1 MIKRYLINEIED
13 IWNQNNKISTW
24 KKVESSVTK
33 QLEDEG
39 IVPKGLSA
47 EILKVNISLEELE
60 EREKVTNHDVAS
72 FVDILQN
79 RIDENSEWVHY
90 GLTSS
95 DIVDTSNSLLIIES
109 LDFLLIQID
118 KLINTLKNLAIKEKD
133 TKIIGRTHG
142 VFAEITFLG
151 NIFSNWLLEINRNK
165 QRIIKAK
172 ENIAVGKFSG
182 AVGNY
187 SILNE
192 EIEERA
198 LSSLNLKPELFA
210 SQIVSRDR
218 YAEVI
223 VAIGMLGSCFD
234 RISQNLRGYQRSE
247 VGEIFESFS
256 KEQKGSSAMPH
267 KKNPITSERIS
278 GISRILRGYVITSL
292 ENISL
297 WHERDISHSS
307 VERNIGPDSTITLD
321 FSLNRLK
328 NILWNLNVFPKK
340 MLKNLNISNGL
351 IYSQRVMLELTK
363 YGFTREKA
371 YSLVQKHAQISW
383 EKNIPFYDSLV
394 KDSLINKKISN
405 KDLKKMFDIEYHTK
419 RIDLIFKRV
428 FKK

>member
-33 QLEDEG
+33 QLEDAG

-47 EILKVNISLEELE
+47 EIIKVNISLEELE
-60 EREKVTNHDVAS
+60 EREKITNHDVAS

-79 RIDENSEWVHY
+79 KIQKNSEWVHY

-118 KLINTLKNLAIKEKD
+118 KLIETLKNLAIKEKD

-165 QRIIKAK
+165 QRIVKAK
-172 ENIAVGKFSG
+172 ENISVGKFSG

-187 SILNE
+187 SILNQ

-223 VAIGMLGSCFD
+223 IAIGMLGSCFD

-297 WHERDISHSS
+297 WHERDISNSS
-307 VERNIGPDSTITLD
+307 VERIIFPDGFNLISFATIEMEKLFRNIQI
-321 FSLNRLK
+321 NHEK
-328 NILWNLNVFPKK
+328 IN
-340 MLKNLNISNGL
+340 SN
-351 IYSQRVMLELTK
+351 
-363 YGFTREKA
+363 
-371 YSLVQKHAQISW
+371 
-383 EKNIPFYDSLV
+383 
-394 KDSLINKKISN
+394 
-405 KDLKKMFDIEYHTK
+405 
-419 RIDLIFKRV
+419 IDLAKVSILTQACLSHLITKGVDRDEAYRFIQSQSFEFDDLDDYLTTLSKNFENV
-428 FKK
+428 SIEELKSITNEILSEKTNENFEEKINSIV

>member
-33 QLEDEG
+33 QLEDAG

-60 EREKVTNHDVAS
+60 EREKITNHDVAS

-79 RIDENSEWVHY
+79 KIQKNSEWVHY

-118 KLINTLKNLAIKEKD
+118 KLIKTLKNLAIKEKD

-165 QRIIKAK
+165 QRIVKAK
-172 ENIAVGKFSG
+172 ENISVGKFSG

-187 SILNE
+187 SILNQ

-223 VAIGMLGSCFD
+223 IAIGMLGSCFD

-267 KKNPITSERIS
+267 KKNPITSERVS

-297 WHERDISHSS
+297 WHERDISNSS
-307 VERNIGPDSTITLD
+307 VERIIFPDGFNLISFATIEMEKLFSNIQI
-321 FSLNRLK
+321 NHEK
-328 NILWNLNVFPKK
+328 IN
-340 MLKNLNISNGL
+340 SN
-351 IYSQRVMLELTK
+351 
-363 YGFTREKA
+363 
-371 YSLVQKHAQISW
+371 
-383 EKNIPFYDSLV
+383 
-394 KDSLINKKISN
+394 
-405 KDLKKMFDIEYHTK
+405 
-419 RIDLIFKRV
+419 IDLAKVSILTQACLSHLITKGVDRDEAYRFIQSQSFEFDDLDDYLTTLSKNFENV
-428 FKK
+428 SIEELKSITNEILSEKTNENFEEKINSIV

>member
-60 EREKVTNHDVAS
+60 EREKITNHDVAS

-79 RIDENSEWVHY
+79 KIQKNSEWVHY

-118 KLINTLKNLAIKEKD
+118 ELIETLKNLAIKEKD

-165 QRIIKAK
+165 QRIVKAK
-172 ENIAVGKFSG
+172 ENISVGKFSG

-187 SILNE
+187 SILNQ

-223 VAIGMLGSCFD
+223 IAIGMLGSCFD

-267 KKNPITSERIS
+267 KKNPITSERVS

-297 WHERDISHSS
+297 WHERDISNSS
-307 VERNIGPDSTITLD
+307 VERIIFPDGFNLITFATIEMEKLFSNIQI
-321 FSLNRLK
+321 NHEK
-328 NILWNLNVFPKK
+328 IN
-340 MLKNLNISNGL
+340 SN
-351 IYSQRVMLELTK
+351 
-363 YGFTREKA
+363 
-371 YSLVQKHAQISW
+371 
-383 EKNIPFYDSLV
+383 
-394 KDSLINKKISN
+394 
-405 KDLKKMFDIEYHTK
+405 
-419 RIDLIFKRV
+419 IDLAKVSILTQACLSHLITKGVDRDEAYRFIQSQSFEFDDLDDYLTTLSKNFENV
-428 FKK
+428 SIEELKSITNEILSEKTNENFEEKINSIV

>member
-33 QLEDEG
+33 QLEDAG

-60 EREKVTNHDVAS
+60 EREKITNHDVAS

-79 RIDENSEWVHY
+79 KIQKNSEWVHY

-95 DIVDTSNSLLIIES
+95 DIVDTSNSLLIIKS

-118 KLINTLKNLAIKEKD
+118 ELIETLKNLAIKEKD

-165 QRIIKAK
+165 QRIVKAK
-172 ENIAVGKFSG
+172 ENISVGKFSG

-187 SILNE
+187 SILNQ
-192 EIEERA
+192 EIEEKA

-210 SQIVSRDR
+210 SQIVGRDR

-223 VAIGMLGSCFD
+223 IAIGMLGSCFD

-267 KKNPITSERIS
+267 KKNPITSERVS

-297 WHERDISHSS
+297 WHERDISNSS
-307 VERNIGPDSTITLD
+307 VERIIFPDGFNLITFATIEMEKLFSNIQI
-321 FSLNRLK
+321 NHEK
-328 NILWNLNVFPKK
+328 IN
-340 MLKNLNISNGL
+340 SN
-351 IYSQRVMLELTK
+351 
-363 YGFTREKA
+363 
-371 YSLVQKHAQISW
+371 
-383 EKNIPFYDSLV
+383 
-394 KDSLINKKISN
+394 
-405 KDLKKMFDIEYHTK
+405 
-419 RIDLIFKRV
+419 IDLAKVSILTQACLSHLITKGVDRDEAYRFIQSQSFEFEDLDDYLTTLSKNFENV
-428 FKK
+428 SIEELKSITNEILSEKTNENFEEKINSIV

>member
-1 MIKRYLINEIED
+1 MIKRYLINEIEN

-33 QLEDEG
+33 QLEDAG

-118 KLINTLKNLAIKEKD
+118 KLIHTLKNLAIKEKD

-165 QRIIKAK
+165 QRIIKSK

-297 WHERDISHSS
+297 WHERDISNSS
-307 VERNIGPDSTITLD
+307 VERIIFPDGFNLISFATIEMEKLFCNI
-321 FSLNRLK
+321 
-328 NILWNLNVFPKK
+328 
-340 MLKNLNISNGL
+340 
-351 IYSQRVMLELTK
+351 
-363 YGFTREKA
+363 
-371 YSLVQKHAQISW
+371 QISH
-383 EKNIPFYDSLV
+383 EK
-394 KDSLINKKISN
+394 INSN
-405 KDLKKMFDIEYHTK
+405 
-419 RIDLIFKRV
+419 IDLAKVSILTQACLSHLITKGVDRDEAYRFIQSQSFEFDDLDTYLTTLSENFEDVSIEELKSITNKILSEKTNETFEEKINSIV
-428 FKK
+428 

>member
-33 QLEDEG
+33 QLEDAG

-60 EREKVTNHDVAS
+60 EREKITNHDVAS

-79 RIDENSEWVHY
+79 KIQKNSEWVHY

-95 DIVDTSNSLLIIES
+95 DIVDTSNSLLIIDS
-109 LDFLLIQID
+109 LDFLLVQID
-118 KLINTLKNLAIKEKD
+118 ELIETLKNLAIKEKD

-165 QRIIKAK
+165 QRIVKAK
-172 ENIAVGKFSG
+172 ENISVGKFSG

-187 SILNE
+187 SILNQ

-223 VAIGMLGSCFD
+223 IAIGMLGSCFD

-267 KKNPITSERIS
+267 KKNPITSERVS

-297 WHERDISHSS
+297 WHERDISNSS
-307 VERNIGPDSTITLD
+307 VERIIFPDGFNLISFATIEMEKLFSNIQI
-321 FSLNRLK
+321 NHEK
-328 NILWNLNVFPKK
+328 IN
-340 MLKNLNISNGL
+340 SN
-351 IYSQRVMLELTK
+351 
-363 YGFTREKA
+363 
-371 YSLVQKHAQISW
+371 
-383 EKNIPFYDSLV
+383 
-394 KDSLINKKISN
+394 
-405 KDLKKMFDIEYHTK
+405 
-419 RIDLIFKRV
+419 IDLAKVSILTQACLSHLITKGVDRDEAYRFIQSQSFEFDDLDDYLTTLSKNFENV
-428 FKK
+428 SIEELKSITNEILSEKTNENFEEKINSIV

>member
-33 QLEDEG
+33 QLEDAG

-60 EREKVTNHDVAS
+60 EREKITNHDVAS

-79 RIDENSEWVHY
+79 KIQKNSEWVHY

-109 LDFLLIQID
+109 LDFLLVQID
-118 KLINTLKNLAIKEKD
+118 ELIETLKNLAIKEKD

-165 QRIIKAK
+165 QRIVKAK
-172 ENIAVGKFSG
+172 ENISVGKFSG

-187 SILNE
+187 SILNQ

-223 VAIGMLGSCFD
+223 IAIGMLGSCFD

-267 KKNPITSERIS
+267 KKNPITSERVS

-297 WHERDISHSS
+297 WHERDISNSS
-307 VERNIGPDSTITLD
+307 VERIIFPDGFNLITFATIEMEKLFSNIQI
-321 FSLNRLK
+321 NHEK
-328 NILWNLNVFPKK
+328 IN
-340 MLKNLNISNGL
+340 SN
-351 IYSQRVMLELTK
+351 
-363 YGFTREKA
+363 
-371 YSLVQKHAQISW
+371 
-383 EKNIPFYDSLV
+383 
-394 KDSLINKKISN
+394 
-405 KDLKKMFDIEYHTK
+405 
-419 RIDLIFKRV
+419 IDLAKVSILTQACLSHLITKGVDRDEAYRFIQSQSFEFDDLDDYLTTLSKNFENV
-428 FKK
+428 SIEELKSITNEILSEKTNENFEEKINSIV

>member
-33 QLEDEG
+33 QLEDAG

-60 EREKVTNHDVAS
+60 EREKITNHDVAS
-72 FVDILQN
+72 FVDILQKK
-79 RIDENSEWVHY
+79 IQKNSEWVHY

-118 KLINTLKNLAIKEKD
+118 ELIETLKNLAIKEKD

-165 QRIIKAK
+165 QRIVKAK
-172 ENIAVGKFSG
+172 ENISVGKFSG

-187 SILNE
+187 SILNQ
-192 EIEERA
+192 EIEEKA

-223 VAIGMLGSCFD
+223 IAIGMLGSCFD

-267 KKNPITSERIS
+267 KKNPITSERVS

-297 WHERDISHSS
+297 WHERDISNSS
-307 VERNIGPDSTITLD
+307 VERIIFPDGFNLITFATIEMEKLFSNIQI
-321 FSLNRLK
+321 NHEK
-328 NILWNLNVFPKK
+328 IN
-340 MLKNLNISNGL
+340 SN
-351 IYSQRVMLELTK
+351 
-363 YGFTREKA
+363 
-371 YSLVQKHAQISW
+371 
-383 EKNIPFYDSLV
+383 
-394 KDSLINKKISN
+394 
-405 KDLKKMFDIEYHTK
+405 
-419 RIDLIFKRV
+419 IDLAKVSILTQACLSHLITKGVDRDEAYRFIQSQSFEFDDLDDYLTTLSKNFENV
-428 FKK
+428 SIEELKSITNEILSEKTNENFEEKINSIV

>member
-33 QLEDEG
+33 QLEDAG

-60 EREKVTNHDVAS
+60 EREKITNHDVAS

-79 RIDENSEWVHY
+79 KIQKNSEWVHY

-118 KLINTLKNLAIKEKD
+118 ELIETLKNLAIKEKD

-165 QRIIKAK
+165 QRIVKAK
-172 ENIAVGKFSG
+172 ENISVGKFSG

-187 SILNE
+187 SILNQ

-210 SQIVSRDR
+210 TQIVSRDR

-223 VAIGMLGSCFD
+223 IAIGMLGSCFD

-267 KKNPITSERIS
+267 KKNPITSERVS

-297 WHERDISHSS
+297 WHERDISNSS
-307 VERNIGPDSTITLD
+307 VERIIFPDGFNLITFATIEMEKLFSNIQI
-321 FSLNRLK
+321 NHEK
-328 NILWNLNVFPKK
+328 IN
-340 MLKNLNISNGL
+340 SN
-351 IYSQRVMLELTK
+351 
-363 YGFTREKA
+363 
-371 YSLVQKHAQISW
+371 
-383 EKNIPFYDSLV
+383 
-394 KDSLINKKISN
+394 
-405 KDLKKMFDIEYHTK
+405 
-419 RIDLIFKRV
+419 IDLAKVSILTQACLSHLITKGVDRDEAYRFIQSQSFEFDDLDDYLTTLSKNFENV
-428 FKK
+428 SIEELKSITNEILSEKTNENFEEKINSIV

>member
-33 QLEDEG
+33 QLEDAG

-60 EREKVTNHDVAS
+60 EREKITNHDVAS

-79 RIDENSEWVHY
+79 KIEKNSEWVHY

-118 KLINTLKNLAIKEKD
+118 ELIKTLKNLAIKEKD

-165 QRIIKAK
+165 QRIVKAK
-172 ENIAVGKFSG
+172 ENISVGKFSG

-187 SILNE
+187 SILNQ

-223 VAIGMLGSCFD
+223 IAIGMLGSCFD

-297 WHERDISHSS
+297 WHERDISNSS
-307 VERNIGPDSTITLD
+307 VERIIFPDGFNLISFATIEMEKLFSNIQI
-321 FSLNRLK
+321 NHEK
-328 NILWNLNVFPKK
+328 IN
-340 MLKNLNISNGL
+340 SN
-351 IYSQRVMLELTK
+351 
-363 YGFTREKA
+363 
-371 YSLVQKHAQISW
+371 
-383 EKNIPFYDSLV
+383 
-394 KDSLINKKISN
+394 
-405 KDLKKMFDIEYHTK
+405 
-419 RIDLIFKRV
+419 IDLAKVSILTQACLSHLITKGVDRDEAYRFIQSQSFEFDDLDDYLTTLSKNFENV
-428 FKK
+428 SIEELKSITNEILSEKTNENFEEKINSIV

>member
-33 QLEDEG
+33 QLEDAG

-60 EREKVTNHDVAS
+60 EREKITNHDVAS

-79 RIDENSEWVHY
+79 KIQKNSEWVHY

-118 KLINTLKNLAIKEKD
+118 ELIETLKNLAIKEKD

-165 QRIIKAK
+165 QRIVKAK
-172 ENIAVGKFSG
+172 ENISVGKFSG

-187 SILNE
+187 SILNQ

-198 LSSLNLKPELFA
+198 LSSLNLRPELFA

-223 VAIGMLGSCFD
+223 IAIGMLGSCFD

-267 KKNPITSERIS
+267 KKNPITSERVS

-297 WHERDISHSS
+297 WHERDISNSS
-307 VERNIGPDSTITLD
+307 VERIIFPDGFNLITFATIEMEKLFSNIQI
-321 FSLNRLK
+321 NHEK
-328 NILWNLNVFPKK
+328 IN
-340 MLKNLNISNGL
+340 SN
-351 IYSQRVMLELTK
+351 
-363 YGFTREKA
+363 
-371 YSLVQKHAQISW
+371 
-383 EKNIPFYDSLV
+383 
-394 KDSLINKKISN
+394 
-405 KDLKKMFDIEYHTK
+405 
-419 RIDLIFKRV
+419 IDLAKVSILTQACLSHLITKGVDRDEAYRFIQSQSFEFDDLDDYLTTLSKNFENV
-428 FKK
+428 SIEELKSITNEILSEKTNENFEEKINSIV

>member
-24 KKVESSVTK
+24 KKVESSITK
-33 QLEDEG
+33 QLEDAG

-60 EREKVTNHDVAS
+60 EREKITNHDVAS

-79 RIDENSEWVHY
+79 KIQKNSEWVHY

-118 KLINTLKNLAIKEKD
+118 ELIETLKNLAIKEKD

-165 QRIIKAK
+165 QRIVKAK
-172 ENIAVGKFSG
+172 ENISVGKFSG

-187 SILNE
+187 SILNQ

-198 LSSLNLKPELFA
+198 LSSLELKPELFA

-223 VAIGMLGSCFD
+223 IAIGMLGSCFD

-267 KKNPITSERIS
+267 KKNPITSERVS

-297 WHERDISHSS
+297 WHERDISNSS
-307 VERNIGPDSTITLD
+307 VERIIFPDGFNLITFATIEMEKLFSNIQI
-321 FSLNRLK
+321 NHEK
-328 NILWNLNVFPKK
+328 IN
-340 MLKNLNISNGL
+340 SN
-351 IYSQRVMLELTK
+351 
-363 YGFTREKA
+363 
-371 YSLVQKHAQISW
+371 
-383 EKNIPFYDSLV
+383 
-394 KDSLINKKISN
+394 
-405 KDLKKMFDIEYHTK
+405 
-419 RIDLIFKRV
+419 IDLAKVSILTQACLSHLITKGVDRDEAYRFIQSQSFEFDDLDDYLTTLSKNFENV
-428 FKK
+428 SIEELKSITNEILSEKTNENFEEKINSIV

>member
-33 QLEDEG
+33 QLEDTG
-39 IVPKGLSA
+39 IVPQGLSE

-60 EREKVTNHDVAS
+60 EREKITNHDVAS
-72 FVDILQN
+72 FVDILQDK
-79 RIDENSEWVHY
+79 IQKNSEWVHY

-118 KLINTLKNLAIKEKD
+118 ELIETLKNLAIKEKD

-165 QRIIKAK
+165 QRIVKAK
-172 ENIAVGKFSG
+172 ENISVGKFSG

-187 SILNE
+187 SILNQ

-223 VAIGMLGSCFD
+223 IAIGMLGSCFD

-267 KKNPITSERIS
+267 KKNPITSERVS

-297 WHERDISHSS
+297 WHERDISNSS
-307 VERNIGPDSTITLD
+307 VERIIFPDGFNLISFATIEMEKLVSNIEI
-321 FSLNRLK
+321 NHEK
-328 NILWNLNVFPKK
+328 IN
-340 MLKNLNISNGL
+340 SN
-351 IYSQRVMLELTK
+351 
-363 YGFTREKA
+363 
-371 YSLVQKHAQISW
+371 
-383 EKNIPFYDSLV
+383 
-394 KDSLINKKISN
+394 
-405 KDLKKMFDIEYHTK
+405 
-419 RIDLIFKRV
+419 IDLAKVSILTQTCLSHLITKGVDRDEAYRFIQSQSFEFDDLDDYLTTLSKNFENV
-428 FKK
+428 SIEELKSITNEILSEKTNENFEEKINSIV

>member
-33 QLEDEG
+33 QLEDAG

-60 EREKVTNHDVAS
+60 EREKITNHDVAS

-79 RIDENSEWVHY
+79 KIQKNSEWVHY

-118 KLINTLKNLAIKEKD
+118 ELIETLKNLAIKEKD

-165 QRIIKAK
+165 QRIVKAK
-172 ENIAVGKFSG
+172 ENISVGKFSG

-187 SILNE
+187 SILNQ

-223 VAIGMLGSCFD
+223 IAIGMLGSCFD

-267 KKNPITSERIS
+267 KKNPITSERVS

-297 WHERDISHSS
+297 WHERDISNSS
-307 VERNIGPDSTITLD
+307 VERIIFPDGFNLISFATIEMEKLFSNIQINHDKI
-321 FSLNRLK
+321 N
-328 NILWNLNVFPKK
+328 
-340 MLKNLNISNGL
+340 SN
-351 IYSQRVMLELTK
+351 
-363 YGFTREKA
+363 
-371 YSLVQKHAQISW
+371 
-383 EKNIPFYDSLV
+383 
-394 KDSLINKKISN
+394 
-405 KDLKKMFDIEYHTK
+405 
-419 RIDLIFKRV
+419 IDLAKVSILTQACLSHLITKGVDRDEAYRFIQSQSFEFDDLDDYLTTLSKNFENV
-428 FKK
+428 SIEELKSITNEILSEKTNENFEEKINSIV

>member
-33 QLEDEG
+33 QLEDAG

-60 EREKVTNHDVAS
+60 EREKITNHDVAS

-79 RIDENSEWVHY
+79 KIQKNSEWVHY

-118 KLINTLKNLAIKEKD
+118 KLIETLKNLAIKEKD

-165 QRIIKAK
+165 QRIVKAK
-172 ENIAVGKFSG
+172 ENISVGKFSG

-187 SILNE
+187 SILNQ

-223 VAIGMLGSCFD
+223 IAIGMLGSCFD

-267 KKNPITSERIS
+267 KKNPITSERVS

-297 WHERDISHSS
+297 WHERDISNSS
-307 VERNIGPDSTITLD
+307 VERIIFPDGFNLISFATIEMEKLFRNIQI
-321 FSLNRLK
+321 NHEK
-328 NILWNLNVFPKK
+328 IN
-340 MLKNLNISNGL
+340 SN
-351 IYSQRVMLELTK
+351 
-363 YGFTREKA
+363 
-371 YSLVQKHAQISW
+371 
-383 EKNIPFYDSLV
+383 
-394 KDSLINKKISN
+394 
-405 KDLKKMFDIEYHTK
+405 
-419 RIDLIFKRV
+419 IDLAKVSILTQACLSHLITKGVDRDEAYRFIQSQSFEFDDLDDYLTTLSKNFENV
-428 FKK
+428 SIEELKSITNEILSEKTNENFEEKINSIV

>member
-33 QLEDEG
+33 QLEDAG

-47 EILKVNISLEELE
+47 EILKANISLEELE
-60 EREKVTNHDVAS
+60 EREKITNHDVAS

-79 RIDENSEWVHY
+79 KIQKNSEWVHY

-118 KLINTLKNLAIKEKD
+118 KLIKTLKNLAIKEKD

-165 QRIIKAK
+165 QRIVKAK
-172 ENIAVGKFSG
+172 ENISVGKFSG

-187 SILNE
+187 SILNQ

-198 LSSLNLKPELFA
+198 LSSLNLKPEFFA

-223 VAIGMLGSCFD
+223 IAIGMLGSCFD

-267 KKNPITSERIS
+267 KKNPITSERVS

-292 ENISL
+292 EHISL
-297 WHERDISHSS
+297 WHERDISNSS
-307 VERNIGPDSTITLD
+307 VERIIFPDGFNLISFATIEMEKLFSNIQINHEKINSNIGLAKVSILTQACLSHLITKGVDRDEAYRFIQSQSFEFDDLD
-321 FSLNRLK
+321 DYLTTLSKNFENVSIEELK
-328 NILWNLNVFPKK
+328 SITSEIL
-340 MLKNLNISNGL
+340 S
-351 IYSQRVMLELTK
+351 
-363 YGFTREKA
+363 EKTNEA
-371 YSLVQKHAQISW
+371 FE
-383 EKNIPFYDSLV
+383 EK
-394 KDSLINKKISN
+394 INSI
-405 KDLKKMFDIEYHTK
+405 
-419 RIDLIFKRV
+419 V
-428 FKK
+428 

>member
-33 QLEDEG
+33 QLEDAG

-60 EREKVTNHDVAS
+60 EREKITNHDVAS

-79 RIDENSEWVHY
+79 KIQKNSEWVHY

-118 KLINTLKNLAIKEKD
+118 ELIETLKNLAIKEKD

-165 QRIIKAK
+165 QRIVKAK
-172 ENIAVGKFSG
+172 ENISVGKFSG

-187 SILNE
+187 SILSQ

-223 VAIGMLGSCFD
+223 IAIGMLGSCFD

-267 KKNPITSERIS
+267 KKNPITSERVS

-297 WHERDISHSS
+297 WHERDISNSS
-307 VERNIGPDSTITLD
+307 VERIIFPDGFNLITFATIEMEKLFSNIQI
-321 FSLNRLK
+321 NHEK
-328 NILWNLNVFPKK
+328 IN
-340 MLKNLNISNGL
+340 SN
-351 IYSQRVMLELTK
+351 
-363 YGFTREKA
+363 
-371 YSLVQKHAQISW
+371 
-383 EKNIPFYDSLV
+383 
-394 KDSLINKKISN
+394 
-405 KDLKKMFDIEYHTK
+405 
-419 RIDLIFKRV
+419 IDLAKVSILTQACLSHLITKGVDRDEAYRFIQSQSFEFEDLDDYLTTLSKNFENV
-428 FKK
+428 SIEELKSITNEILSEKTNENFEEKINSIV

>member
-60 EREKVTNHDVAS
+60 EREKITNHDVAS

-79 RIDENSEWVHY
+79 KIQKNSEWVHY

-118 KLINTLKNLAIKEKD
+118 ELIETLKNLAIKEKD

-165 QRIIKAK
+165 QRIVKAK
-172 ENIAVGKFSG
+172 ENISVGKFSG

-187 SILNE
+187 SILNQ

-223 VAIGMLGSCFD
+223 IAIGMLGSCFD

-297 WHERDISHSS
+297 WYERDISNSS
-307 VERNIGPDSTITLD
+307 VERIIFPDGFNLISFATIEMEKLFRNIQI
-321 FSLNRLK
+321 NHEK
-328 NILWNLNVFPKK
+328 IN
-340 MLKNLNISNGL
+340 SN
-351 IYSQRVMLELTK
+351 
-363 YGFTREKA
+363 
-371 YSLVQKHAQISW
+371 
-383 EKNIPFYDSLV
+383 
-394 KDSLINKKISN
+394 
-405 KDLKKMFDIEYHTK
+405 
-419 RIDLIFKRV
+419 IDLAKVSILTQACLSHLITKGVDRDEAYRFIQSQSFEFDDLDDYLTTLSKNFENV
-428 FKK
+428 SIEELKSITNEILSEKTNENFEEKINSIV

>member
-33 QLEDEG
+33 QLEDAG

-60 EREKVTNHDVAS
+60 EREKITNHDVAS

-79 RIDENSEWVHY
+79 KIQKNSEWVHY

-109 LDFLLIQID
+109 LDFLLIQVD
-118 KLINTLKNLAIKEKD
+118 ELIKTLKNLAIKEKD

-165 QRIIKAK
+165 QRIVKAK
-172 ENIAVGKFSG
+172 ENISVGKFSG

-187 SILNE
+187 SILNQ

-223 VAIGMLGSCFD
+223 IAIGMLGSCFD

-267 KKNPITSERIS
+267 KKNPITSERVS

-297 WHERDISHSS
+297 WHERDISNSS
-307 VERNIGPDSTITLD
+307 VERIIFPDGFNLISFATIEMEKLFSNIQI
-321 FSLNRLK
+321 NHEK
-328 NILWNLNVFPKK
+328 IN
-340 MLKNLNISNGL
+340 SN
-351 IYSQRVMLELTK
+351 
-363 YGFTREKA
+363 
-371 YSLVQKHAQISW
+371 
-383 EKNIPFYDSLV
+383 
-394 KDSLINKKISN
+394 
-405 KDLKKMFDIEYHTK
+405 
-419 RIDLIFKRV
+419 IDLAKVSILTQACLSHLITKGVDRDEAYRFIQSQSFEFDDLDDYLTTLSKNFENV
-428 FKK
+428 SIEELKSITNEILSEKTNENFEEKINSIV

>member
-33 QLEDEG
+33 QLEDAG

-60 EREKVTNHDVAS
+60 EREKITNHDVAS

-79 RIDENSEWVHY
+79 KIQKNSEWVHY

-118 KLINTLKNLAIKEKD
+118 ELIETLKNLAIKEKD

-165 QRIIKAK
+165 QRIVKAK
-172 ENIAVGKFSG
+172 ENISVGKFSG

-187 SILNE
+187 SILNQ
-192 EIEERA
+192 EIEEKA

-223 VAIGMLGSCFD
+223 IAIGMLGSCFD

-267 KKNPITSERIS
+267 KKNPITSERVS

-297 WHERDISHSS
+297 WHERDISNSS
-307 VERNIGPDSTITLD
+307 VERIIFPDGFNLISFATIEMEKLFSNI
-321 FSLNRLK
+321 
-328 NILWNLNVFPKK
+328 
-340 MLKNLNISNGL
+340 
-351 IYSQRVMLELTK
+351 
-363 YGFTREKA
+363 
-371 YSLVQKHAQISW
+371 QISH
-383 EKNIPFYDSLV
+383 EKINSNIDIAKVSILTQACL
-394 KDSLINKKISN
+394 SHLITKGVDRDEAYRFIQSQSFEFDDLDDYLTTLSKNFENVSIEELKSITNEILSEKTNENFEEKINS
-405 KDLKKMFDIEYHTK
+405 I
-419 RIDLIFKRV
+419 V
-428 FKK
+428 

>member
-33 QLEDEG
+33 QLEDAG

-60 EREKVTNHDVAS
+60 EREKITNHDVAS

-79 RIDENSEWVHY
+79 KIQKNSEWVHY

-118 KLINTLKNLAIKEKD
+118 ELIKTLKNLAIKEKD

-151 NIFSNWLLEINRNK
+151 SIFSNWLLEINRNK
-165 QRIIKAK
+165 QRILKAK
-172 ENIAVGKFSG
+172 ENISVGKFSG

-187 SILNE
+187 SILNQ

-198 LSSLNLKPELFA
+198 LSSLNLKPEFFA

-223 VAIGMLGSCFD
+223 IAIGMLGSCFD

-267 KKNPITSERIS
+267 KKNPITSERVS

-297 WHERDISHSS
+297 WHERDISNSS
-307 VERNIGPDSTITLD
+307 VERIIFPDGFNLISFATIEMEKLFSNIQI
-321 FSLNRLK
+321 NHEK
-328 NILWNLNVFPKK
+328 IN
-340 MLKNLNISNGL
+340 SN
-351 IYSQRVMLELTK
+351 
-363 YGFTREKA
+363 
-371 YSLVQKHAQISW
+371 
-383 EKNIPFYDSLV
+383 
-394 KDSLINKKISN
+394 
-405 KDLKKMFDIEYHTK
+405 
-419 RIDLIFKRV
+419 IDLAKVSILTQACLSHLITKGVDRDEAYRFIQSQSFEFDDLDDYLTTLSKNFENV
-428 FKK
+428 SIEELKSITNEILSEKTNENFEEKINSIV

>member
-33 QLEDEG
+33 QLEDAG

-60 EREKVTNHDVAS
+60 EREKITNHDVAS

-79 RIDENSEWVHY
+79 KIQKNSEWVHY

-118 KLINTLKNLAIKEKD
+118 KLIETLKNLAIKEKD

-165 QRIIKAK
+165 QRIVKAK
-172 ENIAVGKFSG
+172 ENISVGKFSG

-187 SILNE
+187 SILNQ
-192 EIEERA
+192 EIEEKA
-198 LSSLNLKPELFA
+198 LSSLNLKPEFFA

-223 VAIGMLGSCFD
+223 IAIGMLGSCFD

-267 KKNPITSERIS
+267 KKNPITSERVS

-297 WHERDISHSS
+297 WHERDISNSS
-307 VERNIGPDSTITLD
+307 VERIIFPDGFNLISFATIEMEKLFSNIQI
-321 FSLNRLK
+321 NHEK
-328 NILWNLNVFPKK
+328 IN
-340 MLKNLNISNGL
+340 SN
-351 IYSQRVMLELTK
+351 
-363 YGFTREKA
+363 
-371 YSLVQKHAQISW
+371 
-383 EKNIPFYDSLV
+383 
-394 KDSLINKKISN
+394 
-405 KDLKKMFDIEYHTK
+405 
-419 RIDLIFKRV
+419 IDLAKVSILTQACLSHLITKGVDRDEAYRFIQSQSFEFEDLDDYLTTLSKNFENV
-428 FKK
+428 SIEELKSITNEILSEKTNENFEEKINSIV

>member
-33 QLEDEG
+33 QLEDAG

-60 EREKVTNHDVAS
+60 EREKITNHDVAS

-79 RIDENSEWVHY
+79 KIQKNSEWVHY

-118 KLINTLKNLAIKEKD
+118 KLIQTLKNLAIKEKD

-165 QRIIKAK
+165 QRIVKAK
-172 ENIAVGKFSG
+172 ENISVGKFSG

-187 SILNE
+187 SILNQ

-223 VAIGMLGSCFD
+223 IAIGMLGSCFD

-297 WHERDISHSS
+297 WHERDISNSS
-307 VERNIGPDSTITLD
+307 VERIIFPDGFNLISFATIEMEKLFSNIQI
-321 FSLNRLK
+321 NHEK
-328 NILWNLNVFPKK
+328 IN
-340 MLKNLNISNGL
+340 SN
-351 IYSQRVMLELTK
+351 
-363 YGFTREKA
+363 
-371 YSLVQKHAQISW
+371 
-383 EKNIPFYDSLV
+383 
-394 KDSLINKKISN
+394 
-405 KDLKKMFDIEYHTK
+405 
-419 RIDLIFKRV
+419 IDLAKVSILTQACLSHLITKGVDRDEAYRFIQSQSFEFDDLDDYFTTLSKNFENV
-428 FKK
+428 SIEELKSITNEILSEKTNENFEEKINSIV

>member
-33 QLEDEG
+33 QLEDAG

-60 EREKVTNHDVAS
+60 EREKITNHDVAS

-79 RIDENSEWVHY
+79 KIEKNSEWVHY

-118 KLINTLKNLAIKEKD
+118 KLIKTLKNLAIKEKD

-165 QRIIKAK
+165 QRIVKAK
-172 ENIAVGKFSG
+172 ENISVGKFSG

-187 SILNE
+187 SILNQ

-223 VAIGMLGSCFD
+223 IAIGMLGSCFD

-267 KKNPITSERIS
+267 KKNPITSERVS

-297 WHERDISHSS
+297 WHERDISNSS
-307 VERNIGPDSTITLD
+307 VERIIFPDGFNLISFATIEMEKLFSNIQI
-321 FSLNRLK
+321 NHEK
-328 NILWNLNVFPKK
+328 IN
-340 MLKNLNISNGL
+340 SN
-351 IYSQRVMLELTK
+351 
-363 YGFTREKA
+363 
-371 YSLVQKHAQISW
+371 
-383 EKNIPFYDSLV
+383 
-394 KDSLINKKISN
+394 
-405 KDLKKMFDIEYHTK
+405 
-419 RIDLIFKRV
+419 IDLAKVSILTQACLSHLITKGVDRDEAYRFIQSQSFEFDDLDDYLTTLSKNFENV
-428 FKK
+428 SIEELKSITNEILSEKTNENFEEKINSIV

>member
-33 QLEDEG
+33 QLEDAG

-60 EREKVTNHDVAS
+60 EREKITNHDVAS
-72 FVDILQN
+72 FVDVLQN
-79 RIDENSEWVHY
+79 KIQKNSEWVHY

-118 KLINTLKNLAIKEKD
+118 ELIETLKNLAIKEKD

-165 QRIIKAK
+165 QRIVKAK
-172 ENIAVGKFSG
+172 ENISVGKFSG

-187 SILNE
+187 SILNQ

-198 LSSLNLKPELFA
+198 LSSLSLKPELFA

-223 VAIGMLGSCFD
+223 IAIGMLGSCFD

-297 WHERDISHSS
+297 WHERDISNSS
-307 VERNIGPDSTITLD
+307 VERIIFPDGFNLITFATIEMEKLFSNIQI
-321 FSLNRLK
+321 NHEK
-328 NILWNLNVFPKK
+328 IN
-340 MLKNLNISNGL
+340 SN
-351 IYSQRVMLELTK
+351 
-363 YGFTREKA
+363 
-371 YSLVQKHAQISW
+371 
-383 EKNIPFYDSLV
+383 
-394 KDSLINKKISN
+394 
-405 KDLKKMFDIEYHTK
+405 
-419 RIDLIFKRV
+419 IDLAKVSILTQACLSHLITKGVDRDEAYRFIQSQSFEFDDLDDYLTTLSKNFENV
-428 FKK
+428 SIEELKSITNEILSEKTNENFEEKINSIV

>member
-33 QLEDEG
+33 QLEDAG

-60 EREKVTNHDVAS
+60 EREKITNHDVAS

-79 RIDENSEWVHY
+79 KIQKNSEWVHY

-118 KLINTLKNLAIKEKD
+118 ELIETLKNLAIKEKD

-165 QRIIKAK
+165 QRIVKAK
-172 ENIAVGKFSG
+172 ENISVGKFSG

-187 SILNE
+187 SILNQ

-198 LSSLNLKPELFA
+198 LSSLNLKPEFFA

-223 VAIGMLGSCFD
+223 IAIGMLGSCFD

-267 KKNPITSERIS
+267 KKNPITSERVS

-297 WHERDISHSS
+297 WHERDISNSS
-307 VERNIGPDSTITLD
+307 VERIIFPDGFNLISFATIEMEKLFSNIQI
-321 FSLNRLK
+321 NHEK
-328 NILWNLNVFPKK
+328 IN
-340 MLKNLNISNGL
+340 SN
-351 IYSQRVMLELTK
+351 
-363 YGFTREKA
+363 
-371 YSLVQKHAQISW
+371 
-383 EKNIPFYDSLV
+383 
-394 KDSLINKKISN
+394 
-405 KDLKKMFDIEYHTK
+405 
-419 RIDLIFKRV
+419 IDLAKVSILTQACLSHLITKGVDRDEAYRFIQSQSFEFDDLDDYLTTLSKNFENV
-428 FKK
+428 SIEELKSITNEILSEKTNENFEEKINSIV

>member
-33 QLEDEG
+33 QLEDAG

-60 EREKVTNHDVAS
+60 EREKITNHDVAS
-72 FVDILQN
+72 FVDILQKK
-79 RIDENSEWVHY
+79 IQKNSEWVHY

-118 KLINTLKNLAIKEKD
+118 ELIETLKNLAIKEKD

-165 QRIIKAK
+165 QRIVKAK
-172 ENIAVGKFSG
+172 ENISVGKFSG

-187 SILNE
+187 SILNQ

-223 VAIGMLGSCFD
+223 IAIGMLGSCFD

-267 KKNPITSERIS
+267 KKNPITSERVS

-297 WHERDISHSS
+297 WHERDISNSS
-307 VERNIGPDSTITLD
+307 VERIIFPDGFNLITFATIEMEKLFSNIQI
-321 FSLNRLK
+321 NHEK
-328 NILWNLNVFPKK
+328 IN
-340 MLKNLNISNGL
+340 SN
-351 IYSQRVMLELTK
+351 
-363 YGFTREKA
+363 
-371 YSLVQKHAQISW
+371 
-383 EKNIPFYDSLV
+383 
-394 KDSLINKKISN
+394 
-405 KDLKKMFDIEYHTK
+405 
-419 RIDLIFKRV
+419 IDLAKVSILTQACLSHLITKGVDRDEAYRFIQSQSFEFDDLDDYLTTLSKNFENV
-428 FKK
+428 SIEELKSITNEILSEKTNENFEEKINSIV

>member
-33 QLEDEG
+33 QLEDAG

-60 EREKVTNHDVAS
+60 EREKITNHDVAS

-79 RIDENSEWVHY
+79 KIQKNSEWVHY

-118 KLINTLKNLAIKEKD
+118 KLIETLKNLAIKEKD

-165 QRIIKAK
+165 QRIVKAK
-172 ENIAVGKFSG
+172 ENISVGKFSG

-187 SILNE
+187 SILNQ

-198 LSSLNLKPELFA
+198 LSSLNLKPEFFA

-223 VAIGMLGSCFD
+223 IAIGMLGSCFD

-267 KKNPITSERIS
+267 KKNPITSERVS

-297 WHERDISHSS
+297 WHERDISNSS
-307 VERNIGPDSTITLD
+307 VERIIFPDGFNLISFATIEMEKLFRNIQINHEKINSNIDLAKVSILTQACLSHLITKGVDRDEAYRFIQSQSFEFDDLDDYLITLSKN
-321 FSLNRLK
+321 FENVSIEELK
-328 NILWNLNVFPKK
+328 SITNEIL
-340 MLKNLNISNGL
+340 S
-351 IYSQRVMLELTK
+351 
-363 YGFTREKA
+363 EKTNENFE
-371 YSLVQKHAQISW
+371 
-383 EKNIPFYDSLV
+383 EK
-394 KDSLINKKISN
+394 INSI
-405 KDLKKMFDIEYHTK
+405 
-419 RIDLIFKRV
+419 V
-428 FKK
+428 

>member
-33 QLEDEG
+33 QLEDAG

-60 EREKVTNHDVAS
+60 EREKITNHDVAS

-79 RIDENSEWVHY
+79 KIQKNSEWVHY

-118 KLINTLKNLAIKEKD
+118 ELIETLKNLAIKEKD

-165 QRIIKAK
+165 QRIVKAK
-172 ENIAVGKFSG
+172 ENISVGKFSG

-187 SILNE
+187 SILNQ

-223 VAIGMLGSCFD
+223 IAIGMLGSCFD

-267 KKNPITSERIS
+267 KKNPITSERVS

-297 WHERDISHSS
+297 WHERDISNSS
-307 VERNIGPDSTITLD
+307 VERIIFPDGFNLITFATIEMEKLFSNIQINHGKI
-321 FSLNRLK
+321 N
-328 NILWNLNVFPKK
+328 
-340 MLKNLNISNGL
+340 SN
-351 IYSQRVMLELTK
+351 
-363 YGFTREKA
+363 
-371 YSLVQKHAQISW
+371 
-383 EKNIPFYDSLV
+383 
-394 KDSLINKKISN
+394 
-405 KDLKKMFDIEYHTK
+405 
-419 RIDLIFKRV
+419 IDLAKVSILTQACLSHLITKGVDRDEAYRFIQSQSFKFDDLDDYLTTLSKNFENV
-428 FKK
+428 SIEELKSITNEILSEKTNENFEEKINSIV

>member
-33 QLEDEG
+33 QLEDAG

-60 EREKVTNHDVAS
+60 EREKITNHDVAS

-79 RIDENSEWVHY
+79 KIQKNSEWVHY

-118 KLINTLKNLAIKEKD
+118 KLIETLKNLAIKEKD

-165 QRIIKAK
+165 QRIVKAK
-172 ENIAVGKFSG
+172 ENISVGKFSG

-187 SILNE
+187 SILNQ

-223 VAIGMLGSCFD
+223 IAIGMLGSCFD

-267 KKNPITSERIS
+267 KKNPITSERVS

-297 WHERDISHSS
+297 WHERDISNSS
-307 VERNIGPDSTITLD
+307 VERIIFPDGFNLISFATIEMEKLFSNIEI
-321 FSLNRLK
+321 NHEK
-328 NILWNLNVFPKK
+328 IN
-340 MLKNLNISNGL
+340 SN
-351 IYSQRVMLELTK
+351 
-363 YGFTREKA
+363 
-371 YSLVQKHAQISW
+371 
-383 EKNIPFYDSLV
+383 
-394 KDSLINKKISN
+394 
-405 KDLKKMFDIEYHTK
+405 
-419 RIDLIFKRV
+419 IDLAKVSILTQACLSHLITKGVDRDEAYRFIQSQSFEFDNLDDYLTTLSKNFENV
-428 FKK
+428 SIEELKSITNEILSEKTNENFEEKINSIV

>member
-33 QLEDEG
+33 QLEDAG

-60 EREKVTNHDVAS
+60 EREKITNHDVAS

-79 RIDENSEWVHY
+79 KIQKNSEWVHY

-118 KLINTLKNLAIKEKD
+118 KLIETLKNLAIKEKD

-165 QRIIKAK
+165 QRIVKAK
-172 ENIAVGKFSG
+172 ENISVGKFSG

-187 SILNE
+187 SILNQ
-192 EIEERA
+192 EIEEKA

-223 VAIGMLGSCFD
+223 IAIGMLGSCFD

-267 KKNPITSERIS
+267 KKNPITSERVS

-297 WHERDISHSS
+297 WHERDISNSS
-307 VERNIGPDSTITLD
+307 VERIIFPDGFNLITFATIEMEKLFSNIQI
-321 FSLNRLK
+321 NHEK
-328 NILWNLNVFPKK
+328 IN
-340 MLKNLNISNGL
+340 SN
-351 IYSQRVMLELTK
+351 
-363 YGFTREKA
+363 
-371 YSLVQKHAQISW
+371 
-383 EKNIPFYDSLV
+383 
-394 KDSLINKKISN
+394 
-405 KDLKKMFDIEYHTK
+405 
-419 RIDLIFKRV
+419 IDLAKVSILTQACLSHLITKGVDRDEAYRFIQSQSFEFDDLDDYLTTLSKNFENV
-428 FKK
+428 SIEELKSITNEILSEKTNENFEEKINSIV

>member
-33 QLEDEG
+33 QLEDAG

-60 EREKVTNHDVAS
+60 EREKITNHDVAS

-79 RIDENSEWVHY
+79 KIQKNSEWVHY

-118 KLINTLKNLAIKEKD
+118 ELIKTLKNLAIKEKD

-165 QRIIKAK
+165 QRIVKAK
-172 ENIAVGKFSG
+172 ENISVGKFSG

-187 SILNE
+187 SILNQ

-223 VAIGMLGSCFD
+223 IAIGMLGSCFD

-267 KKNPITSERIS
+267 KKNPITSERVS

-297 WHERDISHSS
+297 WHERDISNSS
-307 VERNIGPDSTITLD
+307 VERIIFPDGFNLISFATIEMEKLFGNIQI
-321 FSLNRLK
+321 NHEK
-328 NILWNLNVFPKK
+328 IN
-340 MLKNLNISNGL
+340 SN
-351 IYSQRVMLELTK
+351 
-363 YGFTREKA
+363 
-371 YSLVQKHAQISW
+371 
-383 EKNIPFYDSLV
+383 
-394 KDSLINKKISN
+394 
-405 KDLKKMFDIEYHTK
+405 
-419 RIDLIFKRV
+419 IDLAKVSILTQACLSHLITKGVDRDEAYRFIQSQSFEFDDLDDYLTTLSKNFENV
-428 FKK
+428 SIEELKSITNEILSEKTNENFEEKINSIV

>member
-33 QLEDEG
+33 QLEDAG

-60 EREKVTNHDVAS
+60 EREKITNHDVAS

-79 RIDENSEWVHY
+79 KIQKNSEWVHY

-118 KLINTLKNLAIKEKD
+118 ELIKTLKNLAIKEKD

-165 QRIIKAK
+165 QRIVKAK
-172 ENIAVGKFSG
+172 ENISVGKFSG

-187 SILNE
+187 SILNQ

-223 VAIGMLGSCFD
+223 IAIGMLGSCFD

-267 KKNPITSERIS
+267 KKNPITSERVS

-297 WHERDISHSS
+297 WHERDISNSS
-307 VERNIGPDSTITLD
+307 VERIIFPDGFNLISFATIEMEKLFSNIQI
-321 FSLNRLK
+321 NHEK
-328 NILWNLNVFPKK
+328 IN
-340 MLKNLNISNGL
+340 SN
-351 IYSQRVMLELTK
+351 
-363 YGFTREKA
+363 
-371 YSLVQKHAQISW
+371 
-383 EKNIPFYDSLV
+383 
-394 KDSLINKKISN
+394 
-405 KDLKKMFDIEYHTK
+405 
-419 RIDLIFKRV
+419 IDLAKVSILTQACLSHLITKGVDRDEAYRFIQSQSFEFDDLDDYLTTLSKNFENV
-428 FKK
+428 SIEELKSITNEILSEKTNENFEEKINSIV

>member
-33 QLEDEG
+33 QLEDAG

-60 EREKVTNHDVAS
+60 EREKITNHDVAS
-72 FVDILQN
+72 FVDILQDK
-79 RIDENSEWVHY
+79 IQKNSEWVHY

-118 KLINTLKNLAIKEKD
+118 ELIETLKNLAIKEKD

-165 QRIIKAK
+165 QRIVKAK
-172 ENIAVGKFSG
+172 ENISVGKFSG

-187 SILNE
+187 SILNQ

-223 VAIGMLGSCFD
+223 IAIGMLGSCFD

-267 KKNPITSERIS
+267 KKNPITSERVS

-297 WHERDISHSS
+297 WHERDISNSS
-307 VERNIGPDSTITLD
+307 VERIIFPDGFNLISFATIEMEKLFRNIQI
-321 FSLNRLK
+321 NHEK
-328 NILWNLNVFPKK
+328 IN
-340 MLKNLNISNGL
+340 SN
-351 IYSQRVMLELTK
+351 
-363 YGFTREKA
+363 
-371 YSLVQKHAQISW
+371 
-383 EKNIPFYDSLV
+383 
-394 KDSLINKKISN
+394 
-405 KDLKKMFDIEYHTK
+405 
-419 RIDLIFKRV
+419 IDLAKVSILTQACLSHLITKGVDRDEAYRFIQSQSFEFDDLDDYLTTLSKNFENV
-428 FKK
+428 SIEELKSITNEILSEKTNENFEEKINSIV

>member
-33 QLEDEG
+33 QLEDAG

-47 EILKVNISLEELE
+47 EIIKVNISLEELE
-60 EREKVTNHDVAS
+60 EREKITNHDVAS

-79 RIDENSEWVHY
+79 KIQKNSEWVHY

-118 KLINTLKNLAIKEKD
+118 ELIKTLKNLAIKEKD

-165 QRIIKAK
+165 QRIVKAK
-172 ENIAVGKFSG
+172 ENISVGKFSG

-187 SILNE
+187 SILNQ

-223 VAIGMLGSCFD
+223 IAIGMLGSCFD

-267 KKNPITSERIS
+267 KKNPITSERVS

-297 WHERDISHSS
+297 WHERDISNSS
-307 VERNIGPDSTITLD
+307 VERIIFPDGFNLISFATIEMEKLFSNIQI
-321 FSLNRLK
+321 NHEK
-328 NILWNLNVFPKK
+328 IN
-340 MLKNLNISNGL
+340 SN
-351 IYSQRVMLELTK
+351 
-363 YGFTREKA
+363 
-371 YSLVQKHAQISW
+371 
-383 EKNIPFYDSLV
+383 
-394 KDSLINKKISN
+394 
-405 KDLKKMFDIEYHTK
+405 
-419 RIDLIFKRV
+419 IDLAKVSILTQACLSHLITKGVDRDEAYRFIQSQSFEFDDLDDYLTTLSKNFENV
-428 FKK
+428 SIEELKSITNEILSEKTNENFEEKINSIV

>member
-33 QLEDEG
+33 QLEDAG
-39 IVPKGLSA
+39 VVPKGLSA

-79 RIDENSEWVHY
+79 KIDENSEWVHY

-118 KLINTLKNLAIKEKD
+118 KLIHTLKNLAIKEKD

-297 WHERDISHSS
+297 WHERDISNSS
-307 VERNIGPDSTITLD
+307 VERIIFPDGFNLISFATIEMEKLFCNI
-321 FSLNRLK
+321 
-328 NILWNLNVFPKK
+328 
-340 MLKNLNISNGL
+340 
-351 IYSQRVMLELTK
+351 
-363 YGFTREKA
+363 
-371 YSLVQKHAQISW
+371 QISH
-383 EKNIPFYDSLV
+383 EKINSNINLAKVSILTQACL
-394 KDSLINKKISN
+394 SHLITKGVDRDEAYRFIQSQSFEFDDLDTYLTTLSENFEDVSIEELKSITNKILSEKTNETFEEKINS
-405 KDLKKMFDIEYHTK
+405 I
-419 RIDLIFKRV
+419 V
-428 FKK
+428 

>member
-1 MIKRYLINEIED
+1 MIKRYLIKEIED

-33 QLEDEG
+33 QLEDAG

-60 EREKVTNHDVAS
+60 EREKITNHDVAS

-79 RIDENSEWVHY
+79 KIQKNSEWVHY

-118 KLINTLKNLAIKEKD
+118 ELIETLKNLAIKEKD

-172 ENIAVGKFSG
+172 ENISVGKFSG

-187 SILNE
+187 SILNQ

-223 VAIGMLGSCFD
+223 IAIGMLGSCFD

-267 KKNPITSERIS
+267 KKNPITSERVS

-297 WHERDISHSS
+297 WHERDISNSS
-307 VERNIGPDSTITLD
+307 VERIIFPDGFNLITFATIEMEKLFSNIQI
-321 FSLNRLK
+321 NHEK
-328 NILWNLNVFPKK
+328 IN
-340 MLKNLNISNGL
+340 SN
-351 IYSQRVMLELTK
+351 
-363 YGFTREKA
+363 
-371 YSLVQKHAQISW
+371 
-383 EKNIPFYDSLV
+383 
-394 KDSLINKKISN
+394 
-405 KDLKKMFDIEYHTK
+405 
-419 RIDLIFKRV
+419 IDLAKVSILTQACLSHLITKGVDRDEAYRFIQSQSFEFDDLDDYLTTLSKNFENV
-428 FKK
+428 SIEELKSITNEILSEKTNENFEEKINSIV